1 MNILTNSGVF
11 TKTITLCGVAALMLT
26 TAPIVLDDF
35 VPSSAQAQ
43 GQGGGGNS
51 GGGNSG
57 GGGNDSGGGSDRGG
71 GNSNQNQGENSGGT
85 DNNADSTSS
94 TTPSTQ
100 SSGGAAQG
108 GTNAASGSQSG
119 NSGSG
124 NAAVSADPQVPS
136 DGGQSGGSGS
146 GPTFSDII
154 LDMAGASVDEDS
166 DRPDWAGEP
175 GGKDGAGGGQPDTSG
190 TTKGDLY
197 GDLFIIARDANG
209 VPILTAEGWVQ
220 PLDADGN
227 PIALDEDG
235 HPLDESLTQEVELGR
250 LNVSRAPVSV
260 LDNRAHEVIDLM
272 LNATDL
278 TTDAAGRLVF
288 TLDGVTKTIDSPL
301 ENLAIYTAIIT
312 TGTIPG
318 VDDLPGTEFD
328 FLVDGQ
334 MTDED
339 LAASAVFLAAA
350 TDKTGVFTS
359 DEIAYLNAFL
369 GVNTQ
374 TVGSVI
380 YSDIDYSDFTYSRED
395 TYQDVTA
402 EVLVLQ
408 EDGSWVPTVVNVY
421 DAVFESEEANAAGSL
436 DAYTVAADDAR
447 SIVNYIHEYEVPAVD
462 LDSVTH

>member
-26 TAPIVLDDF
+26 TAPIMLDDF

-51 GGGNSG
+51 GGG
-57 GGGNDSGGGSDRGG
+57 GNDSGGGSDRGSDRGG

-100 SSGGAAQG
+100 SSGGAAHG
-108 GTNAASGSQSG
+108 GTNSASGSQSG

-136 DGGQSGGSGS
+136 DSGQSGGSGS

-154 LDMAGASVDEDS
+154 LDMAGESVDEDS

-209 VPILTAEGWVQ
+209 IPILTAEGWVQ

-260 LDNRAHEVIDLM
+260 LDNRAHEVMDLM

-395 TYQDVTA
+395 TYQNVTA

-421 DAVFESEEANAAGSL
+421 DTVFESEEANAAGSL

-447 SIVNYIHEYEVPAVD
+447 SIVNYIHEYEIPAVD

>member
-26 TAPIVLDDF
+26 TAPIMLDDF

-51 GGGNSG
+51 GGG
-57 GGGNDSGGGSDRGG
+57 GNDSGGGSDRGSDRGG

>member
-26 TAPIVLDDF
+26 TAPIMLDDF

-51 GGGNSG
+51 GGG
-57 GGGNDSGGGSDRGG
+57 GNDSGGGSDRGSDRGG

-85 DNNADSTSS
+85 ENNADSTSS

-124 NAAVSADPQVPS
+124 NVAVSADPQVPS
-136 DGGQSGGSGS
+136 DSGQSGGSDS

-197 GDLFIIARDANG
+197 GDLFVIARDANG
-209 VPILTAEGWVQ
+209 VPILTAKGWVQ

>member
-26 TAPIVLDDF
+26 TSPIMLDDF

-51 GGGNSG
+51 GGG
-57 GGGNDSGGGSDRGG
+57 GNDSGGGSDRGSDRGG

-136 DGGQSGGSGS
+136 DSGQSGGSGS

-260 LDNRAHEVIDLM
+260 LDNRAHEVMDLM

-380 YSDIDYSDFTYSRED
+380 YSDIDYSDFAYSRED

-408 EDGSWVPTVVNVY
+408 EDGSWMPTVVNVY

-447 SIVNYIHEYEVPAVD
+447 SIVNYIHEYEIPAVD

>member
-26 TAPIVLDDF
+26 TAPIMLDDF

-43 GQGGGGNS
+43 GQG

-85 DNNADSTSS
+85 DDNADSTSS

-136 DGGQSGGSGS
+136 DSGQSGGSGS

-395 TYQDVTA
+395 TYQNVTA

>member
-1 MNILTNSGVF
+1 MNILTNSSVF

-26 TAPIVLDDF
+26 AAPIMLDDF

-51 GGGNSG
+51 
-57 GGGNDSGGGSDRGG
+57 
-71 GNSNQNQGENSGGT
+71 NQNQGENSGGAG
-85 DNNADSTSS
+85 NNADSTSS
-94 TTPSTQ
+94 TTPSMQ
-100 SSGGAAQG
+100 PSGGAAQG

-119 NSGSG
+119 NAGSG
-124 NAAVSADPQVPS
+124 NAVVSVDPQSPS
-136 DGGQSGGSGS
+136 EGGQSGGSGN

-190 TTKGDLY
+190 TTKGDLF
-197 GDLFIIARDANG
+197 GDLFVIARDANG

-235 HPLDESLTQEVELGR
+235 HPLDESLTQDVELGR